1 MLHTIGVDSPVVIRC
16 AASVNP
22 ALVFSWKLETIAE
35 AANASTT
42 NRTMKAAL
50 TEFCGYKSIDDFDTI
65 DRAYFTT
72 TASMPSRQMAV
83 DEYIRVCIDQ
93 AQGLYMRD
101 VDRVVRGHDDAE
113 LVAESHGASHLLLG
127 GVRVSITDSEAIE
140 LASLEWKRRK
150 VVEQANGIS
159 PWRKDFKKK
168 EPSTPAGEDANK
180 RPPREANNAERAKSS
195 YNKVPPPD
203 AKNDKQCK
211 YCFTQMW
218 HSAGRCFTGSRDAQV
233 PPDFHKKRLNS
244 RYENEVHTAKMRE
257 YNLKHMFPKHKMG
270 ITTEEWLKLPEAKQ
284 QRAAVSAEVQDR
296 LAAELSYMQTAG
308 QAGGG
313 KGAEAQALSD
323 GEEDEAEYDSNF
335 NEREEY
341 AAEEHVGSAGEEE
354 VTGDHSEASSMPDLQ
369 ARAAIALLVRLMLHL
384 LKVDYGGT

>member
-113 LVAESHGASHLLLG
+113 LENRDLTMVIDTLKRAL
-127 GVRVSITDSEAIE
+127 RTK
-140 LASLEWKRRK
+140 LA
-150 VVEQANGIS
+150 ATI
-159 PWRKDFKKK
+159 
-168 EPSTPAGEDANK
+168 
-180 RPPREANNAERAKSS
+180 
-195 YNKVPPPD
+195 
-203 AKNDKQCK
+203 
-211 YCFTQMW
+211 
-218 HSAGRCFTGSRDAQV
+218 
-233 PPDFHKKRLNS
+233 
-244 RYENEVHTAKMRE
+244 
-257 YNLKHMFPKHKMG
+257 
-270 ITTEEWLKLPEAKQ
+270 
-284 QRAAVSAEVQDR
+284 AAV
-296 LAAELSYMQTAG
+296 
-308 QAGGG
+308 
-313 KGAEAQALSD
+313 
-323 GEEDEAEYDSNF
+323 ED
-335 NEREEY
+335 
-341 AAEEHVGSAGEEE
+341 V
-354 VTGDHSEASSMPDLQ
+354 M
-369 ARAAIALLVRLMLHL
+369 
-384 LKVDYGGT
+384 